1 MNPAVGS
8 RFPALVAAL
17 LALGA
22 AAPAQADSAGP
33 SGCTGPASAHWINLA
48 VEGLRNSNGVVTL
61 TLYPDDPARFLKP
74 KGSLYVTKVTARQ
87 GLAHACIYIPEPGG
101 YGLAL
106 YHDENAN
113 GRIDRNALG
122 IPKEGF
128 GFSNNPRIFLSAP
141 SFAKVR
147 FVVTGGGASTRIRMK
162 YP

>member
-1 MNPAVGS
+1 MIPAIGP
-8 RFPALVAAL
+8 RLTALAAAL
-17 LALGA
+17 LALGT
-22 AAPAQADSAGP
+22 AAPSQGESGP
-33 SGCTGPASAHWINLA
+33 AGCTGPVSSHWVNVT

-74 KGSLYVTKVTARQ
+74 RGSLYVTKATARQ
-87 GLAHACIYIPEPGG
+87 GLAHVCIYIPEPGA

-113 GRIDRNALG
+113 GKIDRNGLG

-147 FVVTGGGASTRIRMK
+147 FVVSGGGSSTRIKMK
-162 YP
+162 YV